1 LPETGGAVRYLKKIG
16 LLIDSIFVNAGLL
29 ALLSLVVI
37 VTMQLFTRKLFNFVF
52 FWSEEVTLLLLG
64 WLAFM
69 GIALGFR
76 ENILHPHGTN
86 HE

>member
-1 LPETGGAVRYLKKIG
+1 M
-16 LLIDSIFVNAGLL
+16 
-29 ALLSLVVI
+29 
-37 VTMQLFTRKLFNFVF
+37 TMQVFTRKLFNFVF